1 MSDHVPPLSSIRR
14 PALLVRAARFALRG
28 YSRQRDLQRLVPGDV
43 PHTPSAVL
51 PRILA
56 AEAEVETARRAGA
69 GHYDPARHIA
79 LLVAIMGEARLVA
92 AP

>member
-1 MSDHVPPLSSIRR
+1 MSDHVQPLSTIRR

-28 YSRQRDLQRLVPGDV
+28 YCRQRDLDRLIPGAE
-43 PHTPSAVL
+43 PHPAGAVL

-79 LLVAIMGEARLVA
+79 LLVAIMGEARLLA
-92 AP
+92 TA